1 MTSPYY
7 NASSSPPVIQGV
19 LVNNNSNKIYDRK
32 HANYG
37 IGALKTDLNPNNNN
51 NNNNNGNGN
60 QEEGGGGDWIKGESQ
75 PRHCN
80 DVIFAILFCAHLGV
94 MAWCAAVFGSRMYS
108 EVAAS
113 AMNGG
118 NGNDGDGGDGGRERE
133 LESGDTT
140 EYYGS
145 ETVETVSEWVAET
158 GVMAWM
164 VERAYNLI
172 SSVTSFAASHT
183 SSSSSSQN
191 NEGRA
196 LQEDEES
203 NYGTTDISDMMVLLG
218 ISTLIALVVST
229 MALSVLIRHAQF
241 LIKFALLFNIG
252 ATALFAIGSF
262 FLSPFAALMGIGMF
276 ALTVYYAYVVWGR
289 IPFAACNLETA
300 TTAVK
305 SNLGLAFFAYSSLF
319 VMVGWSAWWMVSF
332 VSTMY
337 VTGGCNGQAQCEND
351 PSEVLVFFMLLSYYW
366 TFQVISNVIH
376 VTVAGTVGT
385 WWFVPSEGSSC
396 CSNGLRDSFM
406 RSVTTSFGSICFGS
420 LLVAILEAAKQMI
433 RNLRESEDGGGVLLC
448 LAECLLACLQD
459 IMEYFNKWAFVF
471 VGLYGYTFI
480 ESGKNVLN
488 LFKTRGWTTI
498 ITDTLANSVLGM
510 LSAAVG
516 LITGLVALAIAQIQ
530 GMVFGDELGASAA
543 AFFIGFVVGMVLTS
557 TLMTLVSS
565 AVNTVIVCYAEAPRE
580 FHENHPKL
588 AEDMRTTWRQAWPSE
603 FYY

>member
-1 MTSPYY
+1 MVSPYY
-7 NASSSPPVIQGV
+7 NASSSPPVVQGV
-19 LVNNNSNKIYDRK
+19 VVNNNNNNKIYDHK
-32 HANYG
+32 HANHG
-37 IGALKTDLNPNNNN
+37 IGALETDLNPNNV
-51 NNNNNGNGN
+51 GGN
-60 QEEGGGGDWIKGESQ
+60 QEEGGGDWTRGETQ
-75 PRHCN
+75 PRRCN
-80 DVIFAILFCAHLGV
+80 DVIFAILFYAHLGV
-94 MAWCAAVFGSRMYS
+94 MAACAAVFGSRMYS
-108 EVAAS
+108 EVAES
-113 AMNGG
+113 AMN
-118 NGNDGDGGDGGRERE
+118 GDGGDGGRERK
-133 LESGDTT
+133 LGSDDSND
-140 EYYGS
+140 YYGS
-145 ETVETVSEWVAET
+145 ETVETVSEWVAES
-158 GVMAWM
+158 GVIAWM
-164 VERAYNLI
+164 VESTYNLI
-172 SSVTSFAASHT
+172 SSVSSFAASHT
-183 SSSSSSQN
+183 SSSE

-252 ATALFAIGSF
+252 ATALFAIGSL
-262 FLSPFAALMGIGMF
+262 FLSPFAALVGIGMF
-276 ALTVYYAYVVWGR
+276 VITVYYAYVVWGR

-319 VMVGWSAWWMVSF
+319 VMVGWSACWMVSF

-396 CSNGLRDSFM
+396 CSNGVRDSFL

-420 LLVAILEAAKQMI
+420 LLVAILEASKQMI
-433 RNLRESEDGGGVLLC
+433 KNLRESEDGGGVLLC

-471 VGLYGYTFI
+471 VGLYGYTFV
-480 ESGKNVLN
+480 ESGKNVIN

-510 LSAAVG
+510 LSVAVG

-580 FHENHPKL
+580 FQENHPKL
-588 AEDMRTTWRQAWPSE
+588 ADDMKTTWRQAWPSE

>member
-1 MTSPYY
+1 MASPYY
-7 NASSSPPVIQGV
+7 NASTSPPVVQGV
-19 LVNNNSNKIYDRK
+19 LV
-32 HANYG
+32 
-37 IGALKTDLNPNNNN
+37 NNNN
-51 NNNNNGNGN
+51 NNNNNNKIYDHKHANHGIGAMETEISPHRNPLNPNNGG
-60 QEEGGGGDWIKGESQ
+60 EDGGGDWIKGEAQ
-75 PRHCN
+75 PRRCN
-80 DVIFAILFCAHLGV
+80 DVAFAILFYVHLGV
-94 MAWCAAVFGSRMYS
+94 MTWCAAVFGSRMYS
-108 EVAAS
+108 EVAES

-118 NGNDGDGGDGGRERE
+118 DGGGRERE
-133 LESGDTT
+133 LGSGDT

-145 ETVETVSEWVAET
+145 ETVETVSEWVAES

-164 VERAYNLI
+164 VESAYNLI
-172 SSVTSFAASHT
+172 SSVASFAANH
-183 SSSSSSQN
+183 SSSSSSEN
-191 NEGRA
+191 GGRA
-196 LQEDEES
+196 LQEEEES
-203 NYGTTDISDMMVLLG
+203 NYGTTDIRDMMVLLV

-241 LIKFALLFNIG
+241 LIKFALLFNIA
-252 ATALFAIGSF
+252 ATALFAIGSL
-262 FLSPFAALMGIGMF
+262 FLSPFAALMGTAMF
-276 ALTVYYAYVVWGR
+276 VITVYYAYVVWGR

-319 VMVGWSAWWMVSF
+319 VMVGWSALWTVSF

-337 VTGGCNGQAQCEND
+337 VTCGCDGQAQCEKD
-351 PSEVLVFFMLLSYYW
+351 PSEALAFFMLLSYYW
-366 TFQVISNVIH
+366 TFYVISNVIH

-396 CSNGLRDSFM
+396 CSNGVRDSFV

-420 LLVAILEAAKQMI
+420 LLVAILEASKQMI
-433 RNLRESEDGGGVLLC
+433 KNLRESEDGGGVLLC

-471 VGLYGYTFI
+471 VGLYGYTFV

-498 ITDTLANSVLGM
+498 ITDTLANSVLRM

-543 AFFIGFVVGMVLTS
+543 AFFIGFVVGTVLTS

-580 FHENHPKL
+580 FQENHPKL
-588 AEDMRTTWRQAWPSE
+588 AEDMRTTWRQFWPSE